1 MKKLIA
7 FVAATFAAVSLASAA
22 DITIGARGAF
32 GLGLGTSVEDP
43 LELDTGKCLD
53 FGFTAFGKIGLT
65 EAIAI
70 QPELGFT
77 HHTVGMK
84 YDLDLGMFGS
94 YSAKGTMGVN
104 TLDFAVL
111 GVYDIAINDAFT
123 VSPFAG
129 PQLGFVLGKGN
140 GGGDMDGDVEFKS
153 PILFDIVLGAG
164 VSYKVGPGAIVG
176 DLRYNLGLIALKEK
190 DSEKTLCTPRALK
203 LSVGYQIKL

>member
-84 YDLDLGMFGS
+84 FDMGPFGS
-94 YSAKGTMGVN
+94 MKGTVGVN

-111 GVYDIAINDAFT
+111 GVYDIAINDAFA

-176 DLRYNLGLIALKEK
+176 DLRYNLGLIALKDK
-190 DSEKTLCTPRALK
+190 DREETLCTPRALK